1 MNPKVDEFLNEAS
14 NWQDEMKLLRTIA
27 LDCGLTEEYKW
38 KQPCYT
44 FQKSNVAIISGFK
57 EYCVLS
63 FFKGSLLRDT
73 NGILT
78 SPGEHSQATRMI
90 QFANFKRVIELEP
103 IIKAYLFEAIE
114 IEKAGL
120 KVKFKKTSEFAVP
133 KELQYKLN
141 NDVAFKRAY
150 EALTPGRQRGYILYF
165 SAPKQS
171 QTRISR
177 IEKSTQRIFD
187 GMGLNDCVCGLSKRK
202 PRCDGSHKHSK

>member
-14 NWQDEMKLLRTIA
+14 NWQDEMKILRTIA

-90 QFANFKRVIELEP
+90 QFTNFKRVIELEP

-133 KELQYKLN
+133 TELQYKLN